1 MKVNQQKIILAS
13 RQNQHASR
21 VRSPEF
27 PLRLRRLTVSVPGEI
42 ASPPREWLVFQ
53 YKMKPWHSCLV
64 AAFILC
70 LSFAGS
76 MRAEQSSAERVAEI
90 QAALREAKLDGWL
103 FYDFRHSDPLAYRIL
118 KLDEKMFASRRWFY
132 YVPASGE
139 PVKIVQSI
147 EQFKLDSLPG
157 RKLVFRG
164 WQELNA
170 RLREVL
176 APAAKEAKRRVA
188 MQYSPMNDIPYI
200 SRVDAGTI
208 ELVRS
213 LGVEPVTSAELVQRF
228 EAVFSPE
235 QHQMHV
241 EASDKM
247 HRIIQEAF
255 GEIARRT
262 TADEPATEWDIAQ
275 FMLRRYKEE
284 GMEQE
289 PMIVAV
295 NANAANPHYMPTK
308 EKNSPIKRGDFV
320 LIDAA
325 TKLIKPDAV
334 ATDQT
339 WTGYVGE
346 SVPDE
351 YTRIFNIV
359 REARDSAVDFIRKN
373 VRAGKAIRGAEVDDV
388 SRGVI
393 TRAGFGEQFTHR
405 TGHSIGEETHGNGVN
420 IDDFETRDSRRIIP
434 GVCFSIEPGIY
445 LEGKFGVR
453 SEINVY
459 VSDKD
464 IEVTG
469 QPIQTEIIPI
479 LKTQ

>member
-1 MKVNQQKIILAS
+1 MKASDFFFLTAGIFCFTFAVSMHAQQ
-13 RQNQHASR
+13 
-21 VRSPEF
+21 SP
-27 PLRLRRLTVSVPGEI
+27 
-42 ASPPREWLVFQ
+42 
-53 YKMKPWHSCLV
+53 
-64 AAFILC
+64 
-70 LSFAGS
+70 
-76 MRAEQSSAERVAEI
+76 AERVAEI
-90 QAALREAKLDGWL
+90 QAALRDAKLDGWL

-118 KLDEKMFASRRWFY
+118 KLDEKMHVSRRWFY
-132 YVPASGE
+132 FIPASGE

-164 WQELNA
+164 WQELHA
-170 RLREVL
+170 RLRETL
-176 APAAKEAKRRVA
+176 TKKPKARIA

-213 LGVEPVTSAELVQRF
+213 FGVEPISSAELVQRF
-228 EAVFSPE
+228 EAVFSSD
-235 QHQMHV
+235 QHEMHV

-255 GEIARRT
+255 AEIARRT
-262 TADEPATEWDIAQ
+262 RADEPTTEWDIAQ

-284 GMEQE
+284 GLEQE

-295 NANAANPHYMPTK
+295 NANTANPHYMPTK

-325 TKLIKPDAV
+325 TKLSKPDAV

-346 SVPDE
+346 AVPEE
-351 YTRIFNIV
+351 YSRIFNIV
-359 REARDSAVDFIRKN
+359 REARDSAVDFVRKN
-373 VRAGKAIRGAEVDDV
+373 VRAGKPIRGAEVDDV
-388 SRGVI
+388 SRGLI
-393 TRAGFGEQFTHR
+393 TRADFGEEFTHR

-445 LEGKFGVR
+445 FNGKFGVR

-459 VSDKD
+459 VSEKD
-464 IEVTG
+464 VEVTG

-479 LKTQ
+479 LKLESESH

>member
-1 MKVNQQKIILAS
+1 MTPHKLS
-13 RQNQHASR
+13 
-21 VRSPEF
+21 
-27 PLRLRRLTVSVPGEI
+27 
-42 ASPPREWLVFQ
+42 
-53 YKMKPWHSCLV
+53 
-64 AAFILC
+64 
-70 LSFAGS
+70 SFAAVLCFTLVSS
-76 MRAEQSSAERVAEI
+76 MNAQQSPAERVAEI
-90 QAALREAKLDGWL
+90 QVALRTAKLDGWL
-103 FYDFRHSDPLAYRIL
+103 FYDFRHSDPLASRIL
-118 KLDEKMFASRRWFY
+118 KLDAKRWASRRWFY

-164 WQELNA
+164 WQELHA
-170 RLREVL
+170 RLREIL
-176 APAAKEAKRRVA
+176 TPAAKESKSRIA

-213 LGVEPVTSAELVQRF
+213 FGVEPTTSAELVQRC
-228 EAVFSPE
+228 EAVFSPD

-255 GEIARRT
+255 AEIARRIR
-262 TADEPATEWDIAQ
+262 ANEPTTEWDIAQ
-275 FMLRRYKEE
+275 FMLRRYSDE
-284 GMEQE
+284 GMQQE

-295 NANAANPHYMPTK
+295 NANTANPHYMPTK
-308 EKNSPIKRGDFV
+308 EKNSPIRRDDFV

-325 TKLIKPDAV
+325 TKLNKPDAV

-346 SVPDE
+346 TVPE
-351 YTRIFNIV
+351 EFSRIFNIV
-359 REARDSAVDFIRKN
+359 REARDSAIDFVRKN
-373 VRAGKAIRGAEVDDV
+373 IRAGKPIRGAEVDDV

-459 VSDKD
+459 ISDKD

-479 LKTQ
+479 LKTR

>member
-1 MKVNQQKIILAS
+1 MLSTKS
-13 RQNQHASR
+13 
-21 VRSPEF
+21 
-27 PLRLRRLTVSVPGEI
+27 
-42 ASPPREWLVFQ
+42 ASPLDDSLIFQ
-53 YKMKPWHSCLV
+53 YEMESRHTSIF

-70 LSFAGS
+70 LTFVAS
-76 MRAEQSSAERVAEI
+76 MQAQQSPAERVAEI
-90 QAALREAKLDGWL
+90 RAALRDAKLDGWL

-139 PVKIVQSI
+139 PLKIVHSI

-164 WQELNA
+164 WQELHA

-176 APAAKEAKRRVA
+176 GAGTKESKRRIA

-213 LGVEPVTSAELVQRF
+213 FGVEPVTSAELVQRF
-228 EAVFSPE
+228 EAAFSPA

-255 GEIARRT
+255 AEIARRIRANQPT
-262 TADEPATEWDIAQ
+262 TEWNIAE
-275 FMLRRYKEE
+275 FMLRRYSDE
-284 GMEQE
+284 GMQQE

-325 TKLIKPDAV
+325 TKLNKPDAV

-346 SVPDE
+346 TVPEE
-351 YTRIFNIV
+351 YSRIFNIV
-359 REARDSAVDFIRKN
+359 REARDSAADFVRKN
-373 VRAGKAIRGAEVDDV
+373 IRAGKPIRGAEVDDV

-420 IDDFETRDSRRIIP
+420 IDNFETRDSRRIIP

-453 SEINVY
+453 SEINIY

-479 LKTQ
+479 LKTR

>member
-1 MKVNQQKIILAS
+1 MTTQKVS
-13 RQNQHASR
+13 
-21 VRSPEF
+21 
-27 PLRLRRLTVSVPGEI
+27 
-42 ASPPREWLVFQ
+42 
-53 YKMKPWHSCLV
+53 
-64 AAFILC
+64 
-70 LSFAGS
+70 SFALLALCCTVMSS
-76 MRAEQSSAERVAEI
+76 MHAEQSPAERIAEI
-90 QAALREAKLDGWL
+90 QASLRDSKLDGWL

-118 KLDEKMFASRRWFY
+118 KLDEKMHASRRWFY

-139 PVKIVQSI
+139 PVKIVQSF

-157 RKLVFRG
+157 KKLVFRG
-164 WQELNA
+164 WRELND

-176 APAAKEAKRRVA
+176 APVAKESKRQVA

-213 LGVEPVTSAELVQRF
+213 FGVEPVTSAELVQKF

-241 EASDKM
+241 EASDRM
-247 HRIIQEAF
+247 HRIIQQAF
-255 GEIARRT
+255 AEIARRIR
-262 TADEPATEWDIAQ
+262 ANEPTTEWDIAQ

-295 NANAANPHYMPTK
+295 NANTANPHYMPTK
-308 EKNSPIKRGDFV
+308 ETKSPIKRGDFV

-325 TKLIKPDAV
+325 TTLTRPEAV

-346 SVPDE
+346 TVPEE

-359 REARDSAVDFIRKN
+359 REARDSAVDFVRKN
-373 VRAGKAIRGAEVDDV
+373 VRAGKPIRGAEVDDV

-393 TRAGFGEQFTHR
+393 TRAGFAEQFTHR

-445 LEGKFGVR
+445 QEGKFGVR

-479 LKTQ
+479 LKSP

>member
-1 MKVNQQKIILAS
+1 MRSTFFAAS
-13 RQNQHASR
+13 IFSFTFVASMH
-21 VRSPEF
+21 
-27 PLRLRRLTVSVPGEI
+27 G
-42 ASPPREWLVFQ
+42 
-53 YKMKPWHSCLV
+53 
-64 AAFILC
+64 
-70 LSFAGS
+70 
-76 MRAEQSSAERVAEI
+76 EQSPTQRVTEI

-132 YVPASGE
+132 YIPASGE

-157 RKLVFRG
+157 RKIIFRG
-164 WQELNA
+164 WQELHA

-176 APAAKEAKRRVA
+176 NNTESKRRVA

-208 ELVRS
+208 ELIRS
-213 LGVEPVTSAELVQRF
+213 FGVEPVTSAELVQRF
-228 EAVFSPE
+228 EAVFSPA

-247 HRIIQEAF
+247 HRIIQDAF
-255 GEIARRT
+255 AEIARRIR
-262 TADEPATEWDIAQ
+262 ADEPTTEWDIAQ
-275 FMLRRYKEE
+275 FMLGRYKEE
-284 GMEQE
+284 GMQQE

-295 NANAANPHYMPTK
+295 NANTADPHYMPTK

-325 TKLIKPDAV
+325 TKLNKPDAV

-346 SVPDE
+346 TVSEE

-359 REARDSAVDFIRKN
+359 REARDSAVEFVRKN
-373 VRAGKAIRGAEVDDV
+373 IRTNKPIRGAEVDDV

-393 TRAGFGEQFTHR
+393 TRAGYGEQFTHR

-420 IDDFETRDSRRIIP
+420 IDDFETRDSRHITP

-445 LEGKFGVR
+445 QQGKFGVR

-464 IEVTG
+464 VEVTG
-469 QPIQTEIIPI
+469 QPIQTKIIAI
-479 LKTQ
+479 LSEPNRH